1 MDIFDQLDYI
11 FGNKK
16 KSDPKD
22 KSKKKSKDDDDW
34 DICPYCGE
42 YIDECT
48 CDDCECDDFR

>member
-16 KSDPKD
+16 KSDSKVKD
-22 KSKKKSKDDDDW
+22 KKKSKEDDDW

-48 CDDCECDDFR
+48 CNDCECDDYK